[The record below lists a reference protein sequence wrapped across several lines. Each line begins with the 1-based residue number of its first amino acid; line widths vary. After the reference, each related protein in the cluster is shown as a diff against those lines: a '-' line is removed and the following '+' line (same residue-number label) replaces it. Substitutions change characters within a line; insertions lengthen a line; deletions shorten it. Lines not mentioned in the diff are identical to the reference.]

1 MGSPQAG
8 TVYQYRIVLPYDDR
22 VLNVAT
28 DADFNVEGEAKLTLS
43 PNLALKSTFAVDR
56 FSQLMFL

>member
-28 DADFNVEGEAKLTLS
+28 DADFNVEGDAKLSLSPTLS
-43 PNLALKSTFAVDR
+43 LKSTFAVSR
-56 FSQLMFL
+56 SSQALLG